1 LGGNCSCAD
10 YLTLTWL
17 LYFSLSLLCLNV
29 RANSQFRNV
38 LYKYLTRTMVSA
50 SCFSFLFSICQF
62 YWQWHTTNEWMKKKR
77 EIQIPVHS
85 IKSWQDIW
93 ALYFLSFIHHSIL
106 IVLTDWFLLNFT
118 QLSYAK
124 KKKMKEFSV
133 DSIKYSRSNS
143 EKKCN
148 SHCKRESK
156 QYQ

>member
-1 LGGNCSCAD
+1 MRGLFDTNMAIVF
-10 YLTLTWL
+10 
-17 LYFSLSLLCLNV
+17 FSLSCVWTYAQTHSLEMCCISTW
-29 RANSQFRNV
+29 RERWCQHP
-38 LYKYLTRTMVSA
+38 VSR
-50 SCFSFLFSICQF
+50 SSSLSVNFIDNDILP
-62 YWQWHTTNEWMKKKR
+62 TNEWKKKR

-124 KKKMKEFSV
+124 KRRWKNSPLIVLSTVGQIQKKKW
-133 DSIKYSRSNS
+133 
-143 EKKCN
+143 N